1 MDKEYKFR
9 IEEKIN
15 FFNELLIQMVT
26 RVEEAL
32 LKATVAFRDHDVE
45 MAKKVIADDF
55 FIDQMREMI
64 ENEAV
69 RLLISEAPY
78 AHYMRHVIAGLKM
91 VTSLERM
98 GDHAAHLAKVASH
111 LVATQDTEI
120 IIVNKIVEMASAD
133 AEMFREA
140 TVALSKTDAIAAKEI
155 AKKDNIIDAYR
166 KEINTLIFEAN
177 ISLKDDKNKDG
188 ELFELFY
195 IVKELERLGDHVTTI
210 CKWIVYM
217 KEGEKPELN

>member
-1 MDKEYKFR
+1 MNKEKT
-9 IEEKIN
+9 IQIDEKLN
-15 FFNELLIQMVT
+15 FFNELLLQMVT

-45 MAKKVIADDF
+45 MAKKVIADDY

-64 ENEAV
+64 ENDAV

-78 AHYMRHVIAGLKM
+78 AHYMRVVIAGLKM

-98 GDHAAHLAKVASH
+98 GDHAAHLAKVASKIG
-111 LVATQDTEI
+111 VAQNDEI
-120 IIVNKIVEMASAD
+120 LIVDKIVEMANAD
-133 AEMFREA
+133 AAMFREA
-140 TVALSKTDAIAAKEI
+140 TVALSKTDAVAAKEI
-155 AKKDNIIDAYR
+155 AKKDNIIDNYR
-166 KEINTLIFEAN
+166 QEINTMIYEAN
-177 ISLKDDKNKDG
+177 SNLKSSKTYDN

-195 IVKELERLGDHVTTI
+195 LVKELERLGDHVTTI

>member
-1 MDKEYKFR
+1 MSNDKT
-9 IEEKIN
+9 IQIDEKLN
-15 FFNELLIQMVT
+15 FFNELLLQMVT

-45 MAKKVIADDF
+45 MAKKVIADDY

-64 ENEAV
+64 ENDAV

-78 AHYMRHVIAGLKM
+78 AHYMRVVIAGLKM

-98 GDHAAHLAKVASH
+98 GDHAAHLAKVASK
-111 LVATQDTEI
+111 LGTAQNDEI
-120 IIVNKIVEMASAD
+120 LIVDKIVEMANAD
-133 AEMFREA
+133 AAMFREA
-140 TVALSKTDAIAAKEI
+140 TVALSKTDAVAAKEI
-155 AKKDNIIDAYR
+155 AKKDNIIDNYR
-166 KEINTLIFEAN
+166 KEINTMIYEAN
-177 ISLKDDKNKDG
+177 SNLKSSKNYDN

-195 IVKELERLGDHVTTI
+195 LVKELERLGDHVTTI

>member
-1 MDKEYKFR
+1 
-9 IEEKIN
+9 
-15 FFNELLIQMVT
+15 
-26 RVEEAL
+26 
-32 LKATVAFRDHDVE
+32 
-45 MAKKVIADDF
+45 
-55 FIDQMREMI
+55 
-64 ENEAV
+64 
-69 RLLISEAPY
+69 
-78 AHYMRHVIAGLKM
+78 
-91 VTSLERM
+91 
-98 GDHAAHLAKVASH
+98 
-111 LVATQDTEI
+111 
-120 IIVNKIVEMASAD
+120 
-133 AEMFREA
+133 MFREA